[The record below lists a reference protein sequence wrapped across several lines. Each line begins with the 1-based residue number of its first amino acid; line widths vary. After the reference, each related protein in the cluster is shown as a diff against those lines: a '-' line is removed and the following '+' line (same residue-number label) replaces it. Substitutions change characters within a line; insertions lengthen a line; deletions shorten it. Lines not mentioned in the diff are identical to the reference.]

1 MILPK
6 EVPFKGK
13 TEIYYHIIDNIGDV
27 EDLSGSDTQDDRN

>member
-13 TEIYYHIIDNIGDV
+13 TEIYYHIIDNIGNV
-27 EDLSGSDTQDDRN
+27 EDLSGSGAQGDSN